1 MTRGETRPSRGI
13 GIDRSR
19 AAAAVLVALAACA
32 VGARAHIDPDDPDQ
46 AVHKPW
52 EVHARPSPPPP
63 ALDRET
69 FLGGVYDT
77 PLLLRED
84 QEYELMCSVIV
95 KPPGF
100 MYVAPNVT
108 INVRGNC
115 EGADAIAWNIVNP
128 GGSGMKPS
136 IVILPGARLDVRGT
150 PEKPVVIKKVPG
162 SDPSGTTR
170 GDWGGVYMFGR
181 ARVSYGAN
189 EPVQSANGP
198 GLMKVGT
205 EPGALTE
212 SISGLDASQKF
223 VARHA
228 PEATFPACDDGHG
241 QPFCDEF
248 QPSKDLAG
256 DGYLDSHFRRF
267 EYGGDDDAGS
277 CGSLENLVVLNAGG
291 GDSGLVTRPVA
302 LGLYGCGVATTLRN
316 VEVAHADGVGI
327 ELRGGAALVR
337 DVAVWSV
344 TSHAVSASG
353 GYRGAMRNVF
363 VDVDGA
369 ESVSALRV
377 EGDLDAGVGATQ
389 YRTHPHVYS
398 STLVASG
405 DDDGYY
411 ASLAATGAPPAAVA
425 TGIVSAANAAGLTL
439 VNSIVLSRS
448 IRRSRGVEVSGC
460 SNEMDVGNE
469 AAIGA
474 PDAAEATPSAAR
486 LFVSDR
492 NIIAGFGAHPADA
505 SFGAFPTSMR
515 EVLDTTGE
523 YHYVGSNTTRRE
535 FDETWLGANAIA
547 SDQDGFVE
555 VTARDWRAF
564 GLSAG
569 CEYKLNLADDKRPQ
583 LRSMFF
589 PSDAPSAVEFL
600 DPRPTEL
607 MRDAHKVDQ
616 PSKRASRGFALSAPT
631 TKRRGAGAT
640 SAAARCTG
648 PCVPR
653 WNALVGTPARHLR
666 HALGAAS
673 AAVATACVVARS
685 PRAVGATR
693 NAA

>member
-1 MTRGETRPSRGI
+1 MTRGETRPSRGV

-46 AVHKPW
+46 LVHKPW
-52 EVHARPSPPPP
+52 EEHARPSPPPP
-63 ALDRET
+63 ALDHDAV
-69 FLGGVYDT
+69 LGGVYDT

-115 EGADAIAWNIVNP
+115 EGADATAWNVVNP

-150 PEKPVVIKKVPG
+150 PEKPVVIKKKKAPG

-189 EPVQSANGP
+189 EPGQ
-198 GLMKVGT
+198 MKVGT
-205 EPGALTE
+205 VPGATTE
-212 SISGLDASQKF
+212 SVDGSDASQKF

-228 PEATFPACDDGHG
+228 PEATFPACDDGHR
-241 QPFCDEF
+241 PNCAEF

-277 CGSLENLVVLNAGG
+277 CGSLENLVVVNAGG
-291 GDSGLVTRPVA
+291 GDSSSVTRPVA

-327 ELRGGAALVR
+327 DLRGGAALVR
-337 DVAVWSV
+337 DVAVWNV
-344 TSHAVSASG
+344 TSHAISASG

-369 ESVSALRV
+369 EPVSALRV
-377 EGDLDAGVGATQ
+377 EGDLDAGEGATQ

-425 TGIVSAANAAGLTL
+425 TGIVSAANGTGLTL

-474 PDAAEATPSAAR
+474 PDLRGAAEATPSAAR

-492 NIIAGFGAHPADA
+492 NVIAGFGAHPADA
-505 SFGAFPTSMR
+505 FGAFPTSMR

-523 YHYVGSNTTRRE
+523 YHYVGSITKRRE
-535 FDETWLGANAIA
+535 FDETWLGAIA
-547 SDQDGFVE
+547 GEPDPGKFKE

-564 GLSAG
+564 GLSDG

-616 PSKRASRGFALSAPT
+616 PSKRASRGFALTTALNSTLPT
-631 TKRRGAGAT
+631 TKAAIDAFLSEPVEFPGAFTLDPSSVWFGPSVRNEPPAVQGATLT
-640 SAAARCTG
+640 SAA
-648 PCVPR
+648 VPE
-653 WNALVGTPARHLR
+653 A
-666 HALGAAS
+666 
-673 AAVATACVVARS
+673 
-685 PRAVGATR
+685 
-693 NAA
+693 